1 MHEELSLKQ
10 TQKEWHGTY
19 KAYFI
24 GFVISLALTLASF
37 SLVIFKII
45 EGQALILTIVS
56 LALIQAIAQLIFF
69 LHAGQEEKP
78 RWSLL
83 VFYFMVLILL
93 IISFGSIWIMHNLN
107 ERMMPEMEM
116 SHD

>member
-24 GFVISLALTLASF
+24 GFILSLLLTLVSFGLVITQSITGQTLIYTVVSLALT
-37 SLVIFKII
+37 
-45 EGQALILTIVS
+45 
-56 LALIQAIAQLIFF
+56 QAIIQLVFF
-69 LHAGQEEKP
+69 LHAGQEAKP

-83 VFYFMVLILL
+83 VFYFMVLILI
-93 IISFGSIWIMHNLN
+93 IISFGSLWIMHNLD
-107 ERMMPEMEM
+107 ERTMNQMEM
-116 SHD
+116 THD